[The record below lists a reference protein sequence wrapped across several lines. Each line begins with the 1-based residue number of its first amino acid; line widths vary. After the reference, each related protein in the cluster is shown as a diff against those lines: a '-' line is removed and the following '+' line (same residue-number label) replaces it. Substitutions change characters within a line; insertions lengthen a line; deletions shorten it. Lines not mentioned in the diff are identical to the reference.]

1 MRIWNGLRVNDIVV
15 YKGNKYIIS
24 ELYEEDNTR
33 LCNLTSYDKEKER
46 LLKGVLVYE
55 CIRVPEQK
63 W

>member
-55 CIRVPEQK
+55 CIRVPE
-63 W
+63 